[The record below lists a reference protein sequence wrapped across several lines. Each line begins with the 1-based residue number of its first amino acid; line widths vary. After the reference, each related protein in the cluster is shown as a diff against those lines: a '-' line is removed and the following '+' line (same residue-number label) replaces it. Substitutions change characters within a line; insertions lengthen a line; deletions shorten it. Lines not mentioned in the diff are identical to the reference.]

1 MGLQLDTTARRHPC
15 ITGLA
20 LFTVAETGITTEI
33 LGGVAG
39 VGRTTVGTG
48 AGFTMT
54 AFIMEITGIASSS
67 AQVCV
72 MR

>member
-1 MGLQLDTTARRHPC
+1 MAWPGLGARPLAPGLDSR
-15 ITGLA
+15 L
-20 LFTVAETGITTEI
+20 
-33 LGGVAG
+33 
-39 VGRTTVGTG
+39 
-48 AGFTMT
+48 T